1 MVSVFYFGGEHLEN
15 LNIKE
20 IIRSKEEK
28 RILKWYYNRHRR
40 WIL

>member
-20 IIRSKEEK
+20 IIRSKKEELNGK
-28 RILKWYYNRHRR
+28 QGKNI
-40 WIL
+40 II

>member
-28 RILKWYYNRHRR
+28 RILTWY
-40 WIL
+40 